1 VDEALILVISRVEV
15 SHVLLFCVPIKRGK
29 ESGDIYGFGVILL
42 KFIEKFI
49 LTFQVCLLQ
58 I

>member
-29 ESGDIYGFGVILL
+29 ESGDIYGFGVIL